1 MLIVILR
8 RVRRQLLLLLAVTLV
23 LIAAYVSI
31 GRQFMPAISR
41 YTEFFEQQIFE
52 LSGVPVVVDSLIGS
66 FQGFNPVI
74 QVNGLRLL
82 VDAAPTSSALV
93 FDSASV
99 IVDIPRSIRQRSWV
113 LEDFVIEKLELN
125 VEQTESGSWQ
135 LSGLST
141 GGEAGVDLNNLYRSF
156 LRFSQLSLRDVTVNL
171 QTFMGDRVSFN
182 NGSATIQNR
191 GQNHYLHANVS
202 LEGNDQQLAF
212 SFEVEGDDLADI
224 EGKLHLDFPEDDYSV
239 LFRGQ
244 EFVGTTVQQLF
255 GGGDVWL
262 TFSGG
267 QINETVSQLN
277 VGSVTFGSATSEPL
291 RLDNLS
297 GKSRLTIV
305 ADENY
310 WELALADMSV
320 SWQELAWNPFNA
332 YLQVFP
338 EQSLSARA
346 DNIDISLLAQ
356 IATNSGLLSAN
367 AQQQIEMYSPRGA
380 LQNFSFTMP
389 LAENSEE
396 NLRVKTNL
404 LSADVASVRGS
415 PNMWGINGYAELEI
429 DSVSRLAFGVFEVES
444 EEFRINI
451 PNVFSSTWD
460 YNYVN
465 GSMAFQRDLANELEL
480 RLISSMIV
488 ANSDAVDARVQ
499 FSSIINDP
507 ASSEPKA
514 ELELLVGVLRFDAE
528 QKSLY
533 LPDAPTINPGL
544 KNTMEWLNQA
554 VLDGTV
560 SNSAAL
566 YRGSTLPGALPE
578 SKTFQSYYLMTDGE
592 LNFSDEWP
600 NLSDVSAYVATDDS
614 NIDVEVSS
622 STSMNIR
629 AESVIADIRQNA
641 QSQTLLSV
649 RGQASGSTANGLNYL
664 QSAPVG
670 ENLKSAFANWQ
681 AEGDFSADIEVIVPL
696 GGTENSPVVE
706 TGVETGVGTDVRLEI
721 LLAEN
726 KLAIPSYAIEV
737 EELNGPVVFD
747 TRTGLEPSELRG
759 RLFGQLASL
768 KLSSELKGGELETVF
783 VDATGSVDPEQLI
796 EWPLQGEF
804 VRDLLRKMEGQLAY
818 EAKLSITQT
827 LGSEVNNRLTID
839 SSLIGA
845 SLDLPDPFAKSVEM
859 ELPLH
864 LDMDFA
870 DNSQH
875 VFGTL
880 GPALSFDLD
889 LEQGSIRDGLIFAG
903 DSQSSFE
910 GLLINDTDGLAVLGS
925 MRRFNF
931 GQWSD
936 FLAEFTQGGSTSSE
950 LGSAIEFI
958 DLQLDVLE
966 LYDQQLDDVNMRIVG
981 DLAEQQWAVTLNSE
995 SLAGLVNIP
1004 FANDDYIELDLDYLR
1019 LPGSEADRIGPP
1031 EEQTLQQQD
1040 AAQEER
1046 VDPLAQIDPSELPRL
1061 KFSAD
1066 EFRIG
1071 DRTYGSWQFTL
1082 NPNSTGAEITDMM
1095 FDFRG
1100 LRLGM
1105 DGVVAADEA
1114 DSETAGATPQY
1125 FNWRYDGQEHHSEL
1139 VGILFAD
1146 NVADVL
1152 TANGYAPSL
1161 ESDRAVFT
1169 TDINWSG
1176 SPAFFSAK
1184 NLSGDINIEVRDGRF
1199 LQGSGAA
1206 GALKLV
1212 SILNFDA
1219 IMRRLRFSDDLLYSG
1234 LAYDEI
1240 SAQLSLNNGLVNIE
1254 DRLVIEGPSSLYQI
1268 TGEVDLVNETILGEM
1283 YLTLPVS
1290 ENIPWLG
1297 LLTANLPLAVG
1308 AYLFDRIFGNQVN
1321 TLTSAVYTLEGPWE
1335 GLEPEFKQAF
1345 ASPDTE

>member
-1 MLIVILR
+1 MLIVILK
-8 RVRRQLLLLLAVTLV
+8 RVRRQLILLLTVTLV

-41 YTEFFEQQIFE
+41 YTQFFEQQIFE
-52 LSGVPVVVDSLIGS
+52 LSGVPVAVDSLVGS

-82 VDAAPTSSALV
+82 VDAAPSSSALV
-93 FDSASV
+93 FDNASV

-113 LEDFVIEKLELN
+113 LEDFVVEELELN

-135 LSGLST
+135 LGGLNTSGE
-141 GGEAGVDLNNLYRSF
+141 GGVDLNNLYRTF

-182 NGSATIQNR
+182 NGSATIENR

-202 LEGNDQQLAF
+202 LEGNDQQVAF

-244 EFVGTTVQQLF
+244 EFGGTTVQQFF
-255 GGGDVWL
+255 GGGDLWL
-262 TFSGG
+262 AFSGG
-267 QINETVSQLN
+267 QINETVSQLD
-277 VGSVTFGSATSEPL
+277 VDSVTFGSTTSEPL
-291 RLDNLS
+291 RLDNIS

-305 ADENY
+305 AEENY

-320 SWQELAWNPFNA
+320 SWQELAWSPFNA

-338 EQSLSARA
+338 EQLLSARA
-346 DNIDISLLAQ
+346 DNINISLLAQ

-429 DSVSRLAFGVFEVES
+429 DSDSRQALGLFEVES
-444 EEFRINI
+444 EEFRINL
-451 PNVFSSTWD
+451 PNVFQNTWD

-465 GSMAFQRDLANELEL
+465 GSMAFRRDLDNELEL
-480 RLISSMIV
+480 RLLSSMIV

-514 ELELLVGVLRFDAE
+514 ELELLVGALRFDAQ
-528 QKSLY
+528 QKALY
-533 LPDAPTINPGL
+533 LPDAPTIDPGL
-544 KNTMEWLNQA
+544 KNVMEWLNQA
-554 VLDGTV
+554 ILDGTV

-566 YRGSTLPGALPE
+566 YRGSTLPGAPSE
-578 SKTFQSYYLMTDGE
+578 TKTFQSYYLMTDGE

-600 NLSDVSAYVATDDS
+600 NLSDVSAYVATDDGNVDIEVASS
-614 NIDVEVSS
+614 N
-622 STSMNIR
+622 SMNIG
-629 AESVIADIRQNA
+629 AGSVLADIRQDAESRTN
-641 QSQTLLSV
+641 LSV
-649 RGQASGSTANGLNYL
+649 RGQASGSTADGLNYL
-664 QSAPVG
+664 QSAAVG

-681 AEGDFSADIEVIVPL
+681 ADGDFSADIEVIVPL
-696 GGTENSPVVE
+696 GGPESSPVLE
-706 TGVETGVGTDVRLEI
+706 TDVRLDI
-721 LLAEN
+721 TLVDN
-726 KLAIPSYAIEV
+726 KLVIPDYAIEV

-768 KLSSELKGGELETVF
+768 KLSSELKSGELETIF

-796 EWPLQGEF
+796 AWPLQEEF

-818 EAKLSITQT
+818 EAKLSITQA
-827 LGSEVNNRLTID
+827 LGSEVSNRLSID

-845 SLDLPDPFAKSVEM
+845 SLALPDPFGKSVEM

-880 GPALSFDLD
+880 GPALSFDLE
-889 LEQGSIRDGLIFAG
+889 LEQGSIRDGLVFVG

-910 GLLINDTDGLAVLGS
+910 GLLMNDTDGLAVLGS
-925 MRRFNF
+925 MEHFKF
-931 GQWSD
+931 DQWSS
-936 FLAEFTQGGSTSSE
+936 FLAELNEDGSASSE
-950 LGSAIEFI
+950 LGGAIEFV

-981 DLAEQQWAVTLNSE
+981 DLTERQWAVTLNSE
-995 SLAGLVNIP
+995 SLAGRVNLP
-1004 FANDDYIELDLDYLR
+1004 FASDDYIELDLDYLR
-1019 LPGSEADRIGPP
+1019 LPGGEADRIGPP
-1031 EEQTLQQQD
+1031 EEQTLQQLE
-1040 AAQEER
+1040 AAEEER
-1046 VDPLAQIDPSELPRL
+1046 VDVLAQIDPSELPRL

-1071 DRTYGSWQFTL
+1071 DRSYGSWNFTL
-1082 NPNSTGAEITDMM
+1082 TPNSTGAEITDMM

-1105 DGVVAADEA
+1105 DGLVAADEA
-1114 DSETAGATPQY
+1114 TGATQPH
-1125 FNWRYDGQEHHSEL
+1125 FNWRYDGVEHHSEL
-1139 VGILFAD
+1139 LGVLYAD

-1176 SPAFFSAK
+1176 SPAFFSAA
-1184 NLSGDINIEVRDGRF
+1184 NLSGDIGIEVRDGRF

-1240 SAQLSLNNGLVNIE
+1240 SAQLSLSNGLVNIE
-1254 DRLVIEGPSSLYQI
+1254 DQLVIEGPSSLYQI
-1268 TGEVDLVNETILGEM
+1268 TGEVDLVNETISGEM

-1345 ASPDTE
+1345 GSPDTEQ